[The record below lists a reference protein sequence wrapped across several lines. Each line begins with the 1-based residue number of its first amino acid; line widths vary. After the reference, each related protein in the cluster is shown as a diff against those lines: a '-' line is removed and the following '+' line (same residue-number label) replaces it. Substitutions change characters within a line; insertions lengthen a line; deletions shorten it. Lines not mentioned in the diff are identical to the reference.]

1 LAIGIFLIA
10 LVFAPLAGAVA
21 FIITY
26 QEYAKHLV
34 DKKRVLRV
42 ALRMALATALFFLT
56 VPPVLIWLFL
66 VVLKRGR

>member
-1 LAIGIFLIA
+1 MAIGIFLIA

-42 ALRMALATALFFLT
+42 ALRMALATSLFFLT

>member
-1 LAIGIFLIA
+1 MLYNL
-10 LVFAPLAGAVA
+10 LRV
-21 FIITY
+21 
-26 QEYAKHLV
+26 LV